1 MRSNSIVAAS
11 APSIARV
18 WKRSRTTCR
27 RRRFKP
33 TVETIRAA
41 DYREQRWKNDGGV
54 THEVAADAE
63 SPPAW
68 RISVATI
75 ERSGP
80 FSDFRGYD
88 RTIVALEGNVT
99 LTVDGATVHLN
110 RYEPYEFRGE
120 SRVSCS
126 VEARAR
132 DFNVMT
138 MREECH
144 HDVEI
149 VHGQSRFVI
158 DDDEMVFGYVLHGEA
173 RIHDA
178 TVRAGETA
186 YLDSIESFDV
196 VPADGG
202 AVCLVRITPV

>member
-1 MRSNSIVAAS
+1 VAAC
-11 APSIARV
+11 APSIARAS
-18 WKRSRTTCR
+18 KRSRTTFK

-33 TVETIRAA
+33 TVEIIRAA

-68 RISVATI
+68 RISIATI

-88 RTIVALEGNVT
+88 RTIVALDGSVT
-99 LTVDGATVHLN
+99 LTVDGASVPLPQ
-110 RYEPYEFRGE
+110 YEPYDFRGE
-120 SRVSCS
+120 AKVDCAVDSVS
-126 VEARAR
+126 R

-138 MREECH
+138 MRAECA

-149 VHGQSRFVI
+149 VHAKSRFVI
-158 DDDEMVFGYVLHGEA
+158 DDDEIVFGYVLHGQA

-178 TVRAGETA
+178 TAAAGETV
-186 YLDSIESFDV
+186 YLDSVESFDV
-196 VPADGG
+196 APADGS
-202 AVCLVRITPV
+202 AVCLVRITPI